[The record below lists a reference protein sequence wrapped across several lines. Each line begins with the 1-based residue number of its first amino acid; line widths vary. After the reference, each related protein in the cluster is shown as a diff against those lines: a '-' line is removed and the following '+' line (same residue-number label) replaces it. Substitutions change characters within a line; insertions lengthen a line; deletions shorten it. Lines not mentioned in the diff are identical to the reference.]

1 MLIVSC
7 MMLTHKKT
15 MFTVCWTK
23 WEQWKVDTIT
33 IQIECATIELDYN
46 LIYYSIQ
53 MFSLMQGV
61 LINQRHKIPHH
72 V

>member
-1 MLIVSC
+1 MYDAN
-7 MMLTHKKT
+7 TQKT

-33 IQIECATIELDYN
+33 IQIECATIELDCN